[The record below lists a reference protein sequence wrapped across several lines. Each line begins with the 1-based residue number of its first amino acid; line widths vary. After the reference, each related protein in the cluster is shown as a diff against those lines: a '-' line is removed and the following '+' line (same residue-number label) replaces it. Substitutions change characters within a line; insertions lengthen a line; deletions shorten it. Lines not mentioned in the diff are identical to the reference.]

1 MMDMWTSIAVGIGL
15 SAACG
20 FRVFVPLLLVSFASL
35 NGMLPLHAEFEWLAT
50 YPALFAL
57 GSAALAEVMGY
68 YVPWV
73 DNLLDTV
80 ATPAAVVAGTAV
92 SASVLGEDL
101 SPFARWALAVI
112 SGGGVAGLVQ
122 GGTVAARGASSAT
135 TGGAGNVVVST
146 VENVASVLTTILAL
160 IAPVIAVIGV
170 AGLCFIALRRL
181 SRRRRASPP

>member
-1 MMDMWTSIAVGIGL
+1 MDMWTSIAVGIGL

-20 FRVFVPLLLVSFASL
+20 FRVFIPLFLASL
-35 NGMLPLHAEFEWLAT
+35 AGLSGMLPLHADFAWLAT

-57 GSAALAEVMGY
+57 GSAALAEVMAY
-68 YVPWV
+68 YIPWV

-80 ATPAAVVAGTAV
+80 ATPAAVLAGTAV
-92 SASVLGEDL
+92 SASVLGESL

-135 TGGAGNVVVST
+135 TGGAGNPVVST
-146 VENVASVLTTILAL
+146 TENVASVLTSILAL
-160 IAPVIAVIGV
+160 FAPIIAVVGV
-170 AGLCFIALRRL
+170 AGLCFLVLRRL
-181 SRRRRASPP
+181 FRRRQANSS